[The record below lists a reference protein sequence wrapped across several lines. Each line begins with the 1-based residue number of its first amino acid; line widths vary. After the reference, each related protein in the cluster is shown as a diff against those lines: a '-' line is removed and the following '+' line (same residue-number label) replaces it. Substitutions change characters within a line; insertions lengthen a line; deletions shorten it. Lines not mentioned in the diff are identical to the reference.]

1 MRWRYRVGQFT
12 RRLRARPTGEDLRVA
27 RETLPSRAFALFA
40 AMPAGDQLHG
50 LAVLRLLR
58 GEGHGDGALAQAALL
73 HDVGKAGAGLT
84 LVHRSLAV
92 ILERLAP
99 GLLRRLARPAA
110 GGWRYPFYAHLYHA
124 EIGARRAEAAGCD
137 PLVVALIRH
146 HDGPGAWPDA
156 SAGWQE
162 CLQALRRADE
172 RE

>member
-12 RRLRARPTGEDLRVA
+12 RRLRARPTGGPAGRP
-27 RETLPSRAFALFA
+27 RTLPSGRSHSLRRCP
-40 AMPAGDQLHG
+40 PATSCT
-50 LAVLRLLR
+50 AWPSCLLR

-156 SAGWQE
+156 PAGWQE